1 MLSNCAGRFLSYFP
15 RLSSTSSRKNFNNG
29 TLFPWIPCKIIPKKS
44 PQLHLLT
51 KQKKA
56 TIAFWNR
63 LGHDKLTRTGRMNQ
77 HFPYLHYTPWKDL
90 TLVRLHV
97 FSTSALL
104 TKLDL
109 ATNSWW
115 QRWQLCCLFRRRA
128 KLFPFHVWSNVCLVS
143 FRNEMLF
150 AACFFWMVPTP
161 YIPMSVS
168 FSCGNIL
175 KKLSID
181 TVDPLVR

>member
-1 MLSNCAGRFLSYFP
+1 MLSDCAGRFLSYFP

-29 TLFPWIPCKIIPKKS
+29 TLFPWIPCKIISKKS

-63 LGHDKLTRTGRMNQ
+63 LGHDKLTRTGRLINASHICTILLERIWHWYVYMFFSQ
-77 HFPYLHYTPWKDL
+77 L
-90 TLVRLHV
+90 
-97 FSTSALL
+97 STSALL

-115 QRWQLCCLFRRRA
+115 QRWQLCCLFRQQA
-128 KLFPFHVWSNVCLVS
+128 KLFPSHVWSK
-143 FRNEMLF
+143 FAWFPFEMRCSLQPV
-150 AACFFWMVPTP
+150 FFGWYPLHTYP
-161 YIPMSVS
+161 CPSV
-168 FSCGNIL
+168 FQDVVTYWKSC
-175 KKLSID
+175 
-181 TVDPLVR
+181 PLTL

>member
-1 MLSNCAGRFLSYFP
+1 MVLLPHCCHWEYLDESFTTTWFKVSSFILVPGIPEVLSDCAGRFLSYFP
-15 RLSSTSSRKNFNNG
+15 RLSSTSSQKNFNNG
-29 TLFPWIPCKIIPKKS
+29 TLFPWIPCKIISKKS

-97 FSTSALL
+97 FFSAF
-104 TKLDL
+104 D
-109 ATNSWW
+109 
-115 QRWQLCCLFRRRA
+115 QRF
-128 KLFPFHVWSNVCLVS
+128 VD
-143 FRNEMLF
+143 E
-150 AACFFWMVPTP
+150 TG
-161 YIPMSVS
+161 
-168 FSCGNIL
+168 FSD
-175 KKLSID
+175 K
-181 TVDPLVR
+181 